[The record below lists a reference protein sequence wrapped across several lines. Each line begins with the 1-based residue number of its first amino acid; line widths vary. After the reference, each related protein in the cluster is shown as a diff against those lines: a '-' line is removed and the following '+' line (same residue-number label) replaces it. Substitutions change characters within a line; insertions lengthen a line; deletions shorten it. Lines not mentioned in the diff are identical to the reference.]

1 MARFQQLLFEI
12 VCWHGYVGGQPCG
25 AVHLLPTAAC
35 RDLLRR
41 YRWSLRP
48 IPGGI
53 QVYCVPGDAIVPLAS
68 FDETA
73 ALTFTLCS
81 SDPALF
87 SYTDMPDAAAAAS
100 GIHYF
105 DNRDCDVS
113 CDASA
118 LLHPPGQPFA
128 DGPLRLSP
136 SRFACQAP
144 SPTVTERLSG
154 CPVSPPAT
162 APQAP
167 QMIDLRDWPQAR
179 YGLASN
185 GSALYDFFLGPKLA
199 ADAWGIVA
207 IYAGGV
213 AQRKARPDGIYPIG
227 TGGLPDPQSYRI
239 VLGERHCLWRYH
251 IVAKCAGLPAPS
263 GQVSAF
269 DHRKAPATLPAAGT
283 FKRLPGTADV
293 NGRASAVF
301 ESSQALPLLAVPDAD
316 VAYFFQ
322 SDGQGMKKGKELMLP
337 YPAPHMLARAT
348 ADTQQLCADM
358 YVYL

>member
-1 MARFQQLLFEI
+1 MARIQQLLFEI
-12 VCWHGYVGGQPCG
+12 VCLHGYVGGQPCG
-25 AVHLLPTAAC
+25 PVHLLPTTPC
-35 RDLLRR
+35 RDLLQR

-53 QVYCVPGDAIVPLAS
+53 QVYCVPADAIVPLAN

-105 DNRDCDVS
+105 DNRDCD
-113 CDASA
+113 ANA

-128 DGPLRLSP
+128 DAPLRLSP
-136 SRFACQAP
+136 SRFACQVP

-154 CPVSPPAT
+154 CPLWPPAT

-185 GSALYDFFLGPKLA
+185 GSALYDFFLGPTPA
-199 ADAWGIVA
+199 TDAWGIVA
-207 IYAGGV
+207 IYAGGT
-213 AQRKARPDGIYPIG
+213 AQRKARPAGLYPIG
-227 TGGLPDPQSYRI
+227 TDGLPGHQSYRI
-239 VLGERHCLWRYH
+239 VLGERQCLWRYH
-251 IVAKCAGLPAPS
+251 IVAKCAGQPAPS

-269 DHRKAPATLPAAGT
+269 DHRKAPTTLPAAGT
-283 FKRLPGTADV
+283 FQRLPAAVDV
-293 NGRASAVF
+293 NGRAAAVF
-301 ESSQALPLLAVPDAD
+301 VSSQALPLLAVPDAD

-322 SDGQGMKKGKELMLP
+322 SDGQGMEKGKALMLP
-337 YPAPHMLARAT
+337 YPAPHMLTRA
-348 ADTQQLCADM
+348 AGGAQQLCADM